1 MVRNV
6 HEKRA
11 ERQLLLILLPSLALL
26 LAFVIYPALYSV
38 YLSFTNEALTGAA
51 ALRPRFVGIRN
62 YARLLNDAKF
72 WNSLLVTFFFVLGS
86 AVIGQFVLG
95 LVSAIALRRNIR
107 FRQIFS
113 SIILLPNAAPE
124 VVAGFMWIS
133 MLAGGEQATLSRIV
147 SFFGVTPADWLQVFP
162 LSMIIIVNTWRG
174 IATAMI
180 LLTAGLSTI
189 PTEIYEA
196 ARMDGATP
204 SQMFRR
210 ITLPLMMPTILLY
223 MLISAVSTI
232 AVFGLVYALTR
243 GGPGGATE
251 LVSIYIYNQSFTAFQ
266 LGYGAAVAVV
276 VLLISLDPRHWLCP
290 GHEGECLTW
299 LRSLPPKTRKR
310 PLRSACLRNV
320 VADLDLLRRAFLLGA
335 ACLARWKRAAVPAL
349 AGAVDVRQLH
359 ARLHQGRWREMALQF
374 AVRGRQRDR
383 AGDGAGG
390 ARRLCAVADPGLVEA
405 AFPLCDPAHP
415 RAAADGTR
423 RAALQGPADT
433 EQCRRRR
440 ASARSSASM
449 RAADHALDRLYR
461 RLSRLDPGAC
471 RRCSCRSRCGS

>member
-1 MVRNV
+1 MVRNS
-6 HEKRA
+6 HEKRT
-11 ERQLLLILLPSLALL
+11 ERQLLLVLLPSLILL

-62 YARLLNDAKF
+62 YTRLLNDAKF
-72 WNSLLVTFFFVLGS
+72 WNSLFVTFVFVMGS
-86 AVIGQFVLG
+86 AVIGQFLLG
-95 LVSAIALRRNIR
+95 LISAIALRRPIR
-107 FRQIFS
+107 FRQFFS

-133 MLAGGEQATLSRIV
+133 MLAGGEHATLSRIV
-147 SFFGVTPADWLQVFP
+147 AFFGIDPADWLNAFP

-189 PTEIYEA
+189 PSEIYEA

-210 ITLPLMMPTILLY
+210 ITMPLMMPTILLY

-251 LVSIYIYNQSFTAFQ
+251 VVSIYIYNQSFTAFQ

-276 VLLISLDPRHWLCP
+276 ALLISLIL
-290 GHEGECLTW
+290 GIGY
-299 LRSLPPKTRKR
+299 
-310 PLRSACLRNV
+310 V
-320 VADLDLLRRAFLLGA
+320 RAM
-335 ACLARWKRAAVPAL
+335 K
-349 AGAVDVRQLH
+349 
-359 ARLHQGRWREMALQF
+359 
-374 AVRGRQRDR
+374 
-383 AGDGAGG
+383 
-390 ARRLCAVADPGLVEA
+390 VEV
-405 AFPLCDPAHP
+405 
-415 RAAADGTR
+415 
-423 RAALQGPADT
+423 
-433 EQCRRRR
+433 
-440 ASARSSASM
+440 
-449 RAADHALDRLYR
+449 
-461 RLSRLDPGAC
+461 
-471 RRCSCRSRCGS
+471 

>member
-1 MVRNV
+1 MARNS
-6 HEKRA
+6 HEKRT
-11 ERQLLLILLPSLALL
+11 ERQLLLVLLPSLVLL

-62 YARLLNDAKF
+62 YARLFNDAKF
-72 WNSLLVTFFFVLGS
+72 WNSLFVTFVFVMGS

-95 LVSAIALRRNIR
+95 LISAMALRRPIR
-107 FRQIFS
+107 FRQFFS

-133 MLAGGEQATLSRIV
+133 MLAGGEHATLSRIV
-147 SFFGVTPADWLQVFP
+147 AFFGINPADWLNAFP

-189 PTEIYEA
+189 PAEIYEA

-251 LVSIYIYNQSFTAFQ
+251 VVSIYIYNQSFTAFQ

-276 VLLISLDPRHWLCP
+276 ALIISLIL
-290 GHEGECLTW
+290 GIGY
-299 LRSLPPKTRKR
+299 
-310 PLRSACLRNV
+310 V
-320 VADLDLLRRAFLLGA
+320 RAM
-335 ACLARWKRAAVPAL
+335 K
-349 AGAVDVRQLH
+349 
-359 ARLHQGRWREMALQF
+359 
-374 AVRGRQRDR
+374 
-383 AGDGAGG
+383 
-390 ARRLCAVADPGLVEA
+390 VEV
-405 AFPLCDPAHP
+405 
-415 RAAADGTR
+415 
-423 RAALQGPADT
+423 
-433 EQCRRRR
+433 
-440 ASARSSASM
+440 
-449 RAADHALDRLYR
+449 
-461 RLSRLDPGAC
+461 
-471 RRCSCRSRCGS
+471 

>member
-1 MVRNV
+1 MVLNS
-6 HEKRA
+6 HERRV
-11 ERQLLLILLPSLALL
+11 ERQLLMILLPSLVLL

-62 YARLLNDAKF
+62 YMRLLNDAKF
-72 WNSLLVTFFFVLGS
+72 WNALIVTFFFVVGS

-95 LVSAIALRRNIR
+95 LISAVALRRQIM

-113 SIILLPNAAPE
+113 SMILLPNAAPE

-133 MLAGGEQATLSRIV
+133 MLAGGENATLSRIV
-147 SFFGVTPADWLQVFP
+147 SFFGVTPTDWLQVFP
-162 LSMIIIVNTWRG
+162 LTMIIVVNTWRG

-189 PTEIYEA
+189 PSEIYEA

-251 LVSIYIYNQSFTAFQ
+251 VISIYIYNQSFTAFQ

-276 VLLISLDPRHWLCP
+276 TLVISLIL
-290 GHEGECLTW
+290 GI
-299 LRSLPPKTRKR
+299 
-310 PLRSACLRNV
+310 AYV
-320 VADLDLLRRAFLLGA
+320 RAM
-335 ACLARWKRAAVPAL
+335 K
-349 AGAVDVRQLH
+349 
-359 ARLHQGRWREMALQF
+359 
-374 AVRGRQRDR
+374 
-383 AGDGAGG
+383 
-390 ARRLCAVADPGLVEA
+390 VEV
-405 AFPLCDPAHP
+405 
-415 RAAADGTR
+415 
-423 RAALQGPADT
+423 
-433 EQCRRRR
+433 
-440 ASARSSASM
+440 
-449 RAADHALDRLYR
+449 
-461 RLSRLDPGAC
+461 
-471 RRCSCRSRCGS
+471 

>member
-1 MVRNV
+1 MARNS
-6 HEKRA
+6 HEKRT
-11 ERQLLLILLPSLALL
+11 ERQLLLVLLPSLVLL

-62 YARLLNDAKF
+62 YVRLVNDAKF
-72 WNSLLVTFFFVLGS
+72 WNSLFVTFVFVMGS

-95 LVSAIALRRNIR
+95 LISAMALRRPIR
-107 FRQIFS
+107 FRQFFS

-133 MLAGGEQATLSRIV
+133 MLAGGEHATLSRIV
-147 SFFGVTPADWLQVFP
+147 AFFGIDPADWLNAFP

-189 PTEIYEA
+189 PSEIYEA

-251 LVSIYIYNQSFTAFQ
+251 VVSIYIYNQSFTAFQ

-276 VLLISLDPRHWLCP
+276 ALLISLIL
-290 GHEGECLTW
+290 GIGY
-299 LRSLPPKTRKR
+299 
-310 PLRSACLRNV
+310 V
-320 VADLDLLRRAFLLGA
+320 RAM
-335 ACLARWKRAAVPAL
+335 K
-349 AGAVDVRQLH
+349 
-359 ARLHQGRWREMALQF
+359 
-374 AVRGRQRDR
+374 
-383 AGDGAGG
+383 
-390 ARRLCAVADPGLVEA
+390 VEV
-405 AFPLCDPAHP
+405 
-415 RAAADGTR
+415 
-423 RAALQGPADT
+423 
-433 EQCRRRR
+433 
-440 ASARSSASM
+440 
-449 RAADHALDRLYR
+449 
-461 RLSRLDPGAC
+461 
-471 RRCSCRSRCGS
+471 

>member
-1 MVRNV
+1 MVLNS
-6 HEKRA
+6 HERRV
-11 ERQLLLILLPSLALL
+11 ERQLLVILLPSLVLL
-26 LAFVIYPALYSV
+26 LAFVIYPAVYSV

-62 YARLLNDAKF
+62 YMRLLNDAKF
-72 WNSLLVTFFFVLGS
+72 WNALIVTFFFVVGS

-95 LVSAIALRRNIR
+95 LISAVALRRQIM

-113 SIILLPNAAPE
+113 SMILLPNAAPE

-133 MLAGGEQATLSRIV
+133 MLAGGENATLSRIV
-147 SFFGVTPADWLQVFP
+147 SFFGVTPTDWLQVFP
-162 LSMIIIVNTWRG
+162 LTMIIVVNTWRG

-189 PTEIYEA
+189 PSEIYEA

-251 LVSIYIYNQSFTAFQ
+251 VISIYIYNQSFTAFQ

-276 VLLISLDPRHWLCP
+276 TLVISLIL
-290 GHEGECLTW
+290 GI
-299 LRSLPPKTRKR
+299 
-310 PLRSACLRNV
+310 AYV
-320 VADLDLLRRAFLLGA
+320 RAM
-335 ACLARWKRAAVPAL
+335 K
-349 AGAVDVRQLH
+349 
-359 ARLHQGRWREMALQF
+359 
-374 AVRGRQRDR
+374 
-383 AGDGAGG
+383 
-390 ARRLCAVADPGLVEA
+390 VEV
-405 AFPLCDPAHP
+405 
-415 RAAADGTR
+415 
-423 RAALQGPADT
+423 
-433 EQCRRRR
+433 
-440 ASARSSASM
+440 
-449 RAADHALDRLYR
+449 
-461 RLSRLDPGAC
+461 
-471 RRCSCRSRCGS
+471 

>member
-1 MVRNV
+1 MARNS
-6 HEKRA
+6 HEKRT
-11 ERQLLLILLPSLALL
+11 ERQLLLVLLPSLILL

-62 YARLLNDAKF
+62 YVRLFNDAKF
-72 WNSLLVTFFFVLGS
+72 WNSLFVTFVFVMGS

-95 LVSAIALRRNIR
+95 LISAMALRRPIR
-107 FRQIFS
+107 FRQFFS

-133 MLAGGEQATLSRIV
+133 MLAGGEHATLSRIV
-147 SFFGVTPADWLQVFP
+147 ALFGIDPVDWLNSFP

-189 PTEIYEA
+189 PSEIYEA

-251 LVSIYIYNQSFTAFQ
+251 VVSIYIYNQSFTAFQ

-276 VLLISLDPRHWLCP
+276 ALIISLIL
-290 GHEGECLTW
+290 GIGY
-299 LRSLPPKTRKR
+299 
-310 PLRSACLRNV
+310 V
-320 VADLDLLRRAFLLGA
+320 RAM
-335 ACLARWKRAAVPAL
+335 K
-349 AGAVDVRQLH
+349 
-359 ARLHQGRWREMALQF
+359 
-374 AVRGRQRDR
+374 
-383 AGDGAGG
+383 
-390 ARRLCAVADPGLVEA
+390 VEI
-405 AFPLCDPAHP
+405 
-415 RAAADGTR
+415 
-423 RAALQGPADT
+423 
-433 EQCRRRR
+433 
-440 ASARSSASM
+440 
-449 RAADHALDRLYR
+449 
-461 RLSRLDPGAC
+461 
-471 RRCSCRSRCGS
+471 

>member
-1 MVRNV
+1 MARNS
-6 HEKRA
+6 HETRA
-11 ERQLLLILLPSLALL
+11 ERQWLLILLPSLVLL
-26 LAFVIYPALYSV
+26 LAFVIYPAIYSV

-51 ALRPRFVGIRN
+51 ALRPRFVGFRN
-62 YARLLNDAKF
+62 YVRLFNDAKF
-72 WNSLLVTFFFVLGS
+72 WNALFVTFVFVIGS

-95 LVSAIALRRNIR
+95 LISAIALRRPIR
-107 FRQIFS
+107 FRRVFS

-133 MLAGGEQATLSRIV
+133 MLAGGDNATLTRIV
-147 SFFGVTPADWLQVFP
+147 SFLGVTPADWLQVFP

-189 PTEIYEA
+189 PAEIYEA

-251 LVSIYIYNQSFTAFQ
+251 VVSIYIYNQSFTAFQ

-276 VLLISLDPRHWLCP
+276 ALVISLIL
-290 GHEGECLTW
+290 GI
-299 LRSLPPKTRKR
+299 
-310 PLRSACLRNV
+310 AYV
-320 VADLDLLRRAFLLGA
+320 RAM
-335 ACLARWKRAAVPAL
+335 K
-349 AGAVDVRQLH
+349 
-359 ARLHQGRWREMALQF
+359 
-374 AVRGRQRDR
+374 
-383 AGDGAGG
+383 
-390 ARRLCAVADPGLVEA
+390 VEV
-405 AFPLCDPAHP
+405 
-415 RAAADGTR
+415 
-423 RAALQGPADT
+423 
-433 EQCRRRR
+433 
-440 ASARSSASM
+440 
-449 RAADHALDRLYR
+449 
-461 RLSRLDPGAC
+461 
-471 RRCSCRSRCGS
+471 

>member
-1 MVRNV
+1 MARNV
-6 HEKRA
+6 HERRA

-62 YARLLNDAKF
+62 YARLLDDAKF
-72 WNSLLVTFFFVLGS
+72 WNSLLVTFLFVVGS

-95 LVSAIALRRNIR
+95 LVSAMALRRRIHFSR
-107 FRQIFS
+107 LFS

-147 SFFGVTPADWLQVFP
+147 SLFGVTPADWLQVFP

-189 PTEIYEA
+189 PNEIYEA

-276 VLLISLDPRHWLCP
+276 ALLISLIL
-290 GHEGECLTW
+290 GVGY
-299 LRSLPPKTRKR
+299 
-310 PLRSACLRNV
+310 V
-320 VADLDLLRRAFLLGA
+320 RAM
-335 ACLARWKRAAVPAL
+335 K
-349 AGAVDVRQLH
+349 
-359 ARLHQGRWREMALQF
+359 
-374 AVRGRQRDR
+374 
-383 AGDGAGG
+383 
-390 ARRLCAVADPGLVEA
+390 VEV
-405 AFPLCDPAHP
+405 
-415 RAAADGTR
+415 
-423 RAALQGPADT
+423 
-433 EQCRRRR
+433 
-440 ASARSSASM
+440 
-449 RAADHALDRLYR
+449 
-461 RLSRLDPGAC
+461 
-471 RRCSCRSRCGS
+471 

>member
-1 MVRNV
+1 MVLNS
-6 HEKRA
+6 HERRV
-11 ERQLLLILLPSLALL
+11 ERQLLVILLPSLVLL

-62 YARLLNDAKF
+62 YMRLLNDAKF
-72 WNSLLVTFFFVLGS
+72 WNALIVTFFFVVGS

-95 LVSAIALRRNIR
+95 LISAIALRRQIL

-113 SIILLPNAAPE
+113 SMILLPNAAPE

-133 MLAGGEQATLSRIV
+133 MLAGGENATLSRIV
-147 SFFGVTPADWLQVFP
+147 SFFGVTPTDWLQVFP
-162 LSMIIIVNTWRG
+162 LTMIIVVNTWRG

-189 PTEIYEA
+189 PSEIYEA
-196 ARMDGATP
+196 ARMDGTKP

-251 LVSIYIYNQSFTAFQ
+251 VISIYIYNQSFTAFQ

-276 VLLISLDPRHWLCP
+276 TLVISLIL
-290 GHEGECLTW
+290 GI
-299 LRSLPPKTRKR
+299 
-310 PLRSACLRNV
+310 AYV
-320 VADLDLLRRAFLLGA
+320 RAM
-335 ACLARWKRAAVPAL
+335 K
-349 AGAVDVRQLH
+349 
-359 ARLHQGRWREMALQF
+359 
-374 AVRGRQRDR
+374 
-383 AGDGAGG
+383 
-390 ARRLCAVADPGLVEA
+390 VEV
-405 AFPLCDPAHP
+405 
-415 RAAADGTR
+415 
-423 RAALQGPADT
+423 
-433 EQCRRRR
+433 
-440 ASARSSASM
+440 
-449 RAADHALDRLYR
+449 
-461 RLSRLDPGAC
+461 
-471 RRCSCRSRCGS
+471 

>member
-1 MVRNV
+1 MARNS
-6 HEKRA
+6 HEKRT
-11 ERQLLLILLPSLALL
+11 ERQLLLVLLPSLVLL

-62 YARLLNDAKF
+62 YVRLFNDAKF
-72 WNSLLVTFFFVLGS
+72 WNSLFVTFVFVMGS

-95 LVSAIALRRNIR
+95 LISAMALRRPIR
-107 FRQIFS
+107 FRQFFS

-133 MLAGGEQATLSRIV
+133 MLAGGEHATLSRIV
-147 SFFGVTPADWLQVFP
+147 AFFGINPADWLNAFP

-189 PTEIYEA
+189 PSEIYEA

-251 LVSIYIYNQSFTAFQ
+251 VVSIYIYNQSFTAFQ

-276 VLLISLDPRHWLCP
+276 ALIISLIL
-290 GHEGECLTW
+290 GIGY
-299 LRSLPPKTRKR
+299 
-310 PLRSACLRNV
+310 V
-320 VADLDLLRRAFLLGA
+320 RAM
-335 ACLARWKRAAVPAL
+335 K
-349 AGAVDVRQLH
+349 
-359 ARLHQGRWREMALQF
+359 
-374 AVRGRQRDR
+374 
-383 AGDGAGG
+383 
-390 ARRLCAVADPGLVEA
+390 VEV
-405 AFPLCDPAHP
+405 
-415 RAAADGTR
+415 
-423 RAALQGPADT
+423 
-433 EQCRRRR
+433 
-440 ASARSSASM
+440 
-449 RAADHALDRLYR
+449 
-461 RLSRLDPGAC
+461 
-471 RRCSCRSRCGS
+471 

>member
-1 MVRNV
+1 MVLNS
-6 HEKRA
+6 HERRV
-11 ERQLLLILLPSLALL
+11 ERQLLVILLPSLVLL

-62 YARLLNDAKF
+62 YMRLLNDAKF
-72 WNSLLVTFFFVLGS
+72 WNALIVTFFFVVGS

-95 LVSAIALRRNIR
+95 LISAIALRRQIL

-113 SIILLPNAAPE
+113 SMILLPNAAPE

-133 MLAGGEQATLSRIV
+133 MLAGGENATLSRIV
-147 SFFGVTPADWLQVFP
+147 SFFGVAPTDWLQVFP
-162 LSMIIIVNTWRG
+162 LTMIIVVNTWRG

-189 PTEIYEA
+189 PSEIYEA

-251 LVSIYIYNQSFTAFQ
+251 VISIYIYNQSFTAFQ

-276 VLLISLDPRHWLCP
+276 TLVISLIL
-290 GHEGECLTW
+290 GI
-299 LRSLPPKTRKR
+299 
-310 PLRSACLRNV
+310 AYV
-320 VADLDLLRRAFLLGA
+320 RAM
-335 ACLARWKRAAVPAL
+335 K
-349 AGAVDVRQLH
+349 
-359 ARLHQGRWREMALQF
+359 
-374 AVRGRQRDR
+374 
-383 AGDGAGG
+383 
-390 ARRLCAVADPGLVEA
+390 VEV
-405 AFPLCDPAHP
+405 
-415 RAAADGTR
+415 
-423 RAALQGPADT
+423 
-433 EQCRRRR
+433 
-440 ASARSSASM
+440 
-449 RAADHALDRLYR
+449 
-461 RLSRLDPGAC
+461 
-471 RRCSCRSRCGS
+471 

>member
-1 MVRNV
+1 MVLNS
-6 HEKRA
+6 HERRV
-11 ERQLLLILLPSLALL
+11 ERQLLVILLPSLVLL

-62 YARLLNDAKF
+62 YMRLLNDAKF
-72 WNSLLVTFFFVLGS
+72 WNALIVTFFFVVGS

-95 LVSAIALRRNIR
+95 LISAIALRRKIM

-113 SIILLPNAAPE
+113 SMILLPNAAPE

-133 MLAGGEQATLSRIV
+133 MLAGGENATLSRIV
-147 SFFGVTPADWLQVFP
+147 SFFGVTPTDWLQVFP
-162 LSMIIIVNTWRG
+162 LTMIIVVNTWRG

-189 PTEIYEA
+189 PSEIYEA

-251 LVSIYIYNQSFTAFQ
+251 VISIYIYNQSFTAFQ

-276 VLLISLDPRHWLCP
+276 TLVISLIL
-290 GHEGECLTW
+290 GI
-299 LRSLPPKTRKR
+299 
-310 PLRSACLRNV
+310 AYV
-320 VADLDLLRRAFLLGA
+320 RAM
-335 ACLARWKRAAVPAL
+335 K
-349 AGAVDVRQLH
+349 
-359 ARLHQGRWREMALQF
+359 
-374 AVRGRQRDR
+374 
-383 AGDGAGG
+383 
-390 ARRLCAVADPGLVEA
+390 VEV
-405 AFPLCDPAHP
+405 
-415 RAAADGTR
+415 
-423 RAALQGPADT
+423 
-433 EQCRRRR
+433 
-440 ASARSSASM
+440 
-449 RAADHALDRLYR
+449 
-461 RLSRLDPGAC
+461 
-471 RRCSCRSRCGS
+471 

>member
-1 MVRNV
+1 MARNS

-11 ERQLLLILLPSLALL
+11 ERQWLLILLPSLVLL
-26 LAFVIYPALYSV
+26 LAFVIYPALYSI

-51 ALRPRFVGIRN
+51 ALRPRFVGLRN
-62 YARLLNDAKF
+62 YTRLFNDAKF
-72 WNSLLVTFFFVLGS
+72 WNSLFVTFVFVIGS

-95 LVSAIALRRNIR
+95 LISAIALRRPIR
-107 FRQIFS
+107 FRRVFS

-133 MLAGGEQATLSRIV
+133 MLAGGDNATLSRIV
-147 SFFGVTPADWLQVFP
+147 SFFGITPTDWLQVFP
-162 LSMIIIVNTWRG
+162 LSMIIVVNTWRG

-189 PTEIYEA
+189 PAEIYEA

-251 LVSIYIYNQSFTAFQ
+251 VVSIYIYNQSFTAFQ

-276 VLLISLDPRHWLCP
+276 ALVISLIL
-290 GHEGECLTW
+290 GI
-299 LRSLPPKTRKR
+299 
-310 PLRSACLRNV
+310 AYV
-320 VADLDLLRRAFLLGA
+320 RAM
-335 ACLARWKRAAVPAL
+335 K
-349 AGAVDVRQLH
+349 
-359 ARLHQGRWREMALQF
+359 
-374 AVRGRQRDR
+374 
-383 AGDGAGG
+383 
-390 ARRLCAVADPGLVEA
+390 VEV
-405 AFPLCDPAHP
+405 
-415 RAAADGTR
+415 
-423 RAALQGPADT
+423 
-433 EQCRRRR
+433 
-440 ASARSSASM
+440 
-449 RAADHALDRLYR
+449 
-461 RLSRLDPGAC
+461 
-471 RRCSCRSRCGS
+471 